1 MTTSDNKL
9 PELTPDQVQLIVST
23 MERIIRAD
31 TRDTVGKIKRTF
43 GLGESDY
50 RTIMDLS
57 MPFIRA
63 KNRGSMWEERYR
75 SFRQRL
81 AVYVSQHKNETISGL
96 DLGRAIHK
104 MTEEA
109 RVEATN
115 KSYEEEDDEN
125 DLEQ

>member
-1 MTTSDNKL
+1 MITSGNKL

-31 TRDTVGKIKRTF
+31 TRDTVGKIKRKF
-43 GLGESDY
+43 GLNESDY
-50 RTIMDLS
+50 RTIMDIS

-96 DLGRAIHK
+96 DLATAVYK

-109 RVEATN
+109 RIEATN
-115 KSYEEEDDEN
+115 KSYEEEDEN

>member
-1 MTTSDNKL
+1 MTTSGNKL

-23 MERIIRAD
+23 MERIIRANA
-31 TRDTVGKIKRTF
+31 RDTVGKIKREF
-43 GLGESDY
+43 SLSESDY

-96 DLGRAIHK
+96 DLAAAVHK

-115 KSYEEEDDEN
+115 KSYEEEDEN